1 MLPPINFKNWI
12 DKNRHLL
19 KPPVGNQVV
28 YEDTEFIIMVVGG
41 PNTRKDYHIDEGE
54 EFFYQLEGRMVLR
67 IIENKK
73 PKDININEGEIFL
86 LPPKV
91 PHSPQRF
98 ENTVGL
104 VIERK
109 RRKGELDAFQWYCD
123 ACHTLLYEYL
133 KNATMRKRNIYIII
147 LALFIGSVFG
157 GVIGNVFSLIL
168 PESVVKDFF
177 LTSVTFD
184 IGGFANNELGVF
196 IIDLKIIVLK
206 LGLSVSFNFTSVIG
220 IAVAYYIL
228 RYLR

>member
-1 MLPPINFKNWI
+1 MLPPINFKSWI
-12 DKNRHLL
+12 DKNRPLL

-28 YEDTEFIIMVVGG
+28 YEDTELIIMVVGG

-73 PKDININEGEIFL
+73 TKDININEGEIFL

-123 ACHTLLYEYL
+123 ECYTLLYEYFFPL
-133 KNATMRKRNIYIII
+133 TNI
-147 LALFIGSVFG
+147 VTQ
-157 GVIGNVFSLIL
+157 L
-168 PESVVKDFF
+168 PPIFDGFWKDDDAR
-177 LTSVTFD
+177 TCKCCS
-184 IGGFANNELGVF
+184 
-196 IIDLKIIVLK
+196 
-206 LGLSVSFNFTSVIG
+206 
-220 IAVAYYIL
+220 AYL
-228 RYLR
+228 EKP

>member
-109 RRKGELDAFQWYCD
+109 TRKGELDAFQWYCD
-123 ACHTLLYEYL
+123 ECHTLLYEYFFPL
-133 KNATMRKRNIYIII
+133 TNI
-147 LALFIGSVFG
+147 VTQ
-157 GVIGNVFSLIL
+157 L
-168 PESVVKDFF
+168 PPIFDGFWKDDDAR
-177 LTSVTFD
+177 TCQCCS
-184 IGGFANNELGVF
+184 
-196 IIDLKIIVLK
+196 
-206 LGLSVSFNFTSVIG
+206 
-220 IAVAYYIL
+220 AYL
-228 RYLR
+228 EKP